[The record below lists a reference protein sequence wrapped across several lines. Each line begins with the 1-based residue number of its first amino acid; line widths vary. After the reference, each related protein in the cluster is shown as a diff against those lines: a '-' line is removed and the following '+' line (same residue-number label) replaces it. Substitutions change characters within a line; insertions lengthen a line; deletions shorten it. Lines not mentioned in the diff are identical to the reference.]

1 MTNLHHAI
9 SQTMIKYYKKK
20 FKNWRYQHPAIP
32 RTALSDS
39 RISKRLQL
47 THPFSYRRAAWT
59 TLALAW
65 LLPIGW
71 AWRQQAQFVSEHPG
85 PGCGM
90 AIIGIYGCAMLAISL
105 LSAIAF
111 VLGII
116 AFRRSPLPRTR
127 KNVLE
132 LIALSATVIAVSL
145 IFALFVFQ

>member
-1 MTNLHHAI
+1 
-9 SQTMIKYYKKK
+9 
-20 FKNWRYQHPAIP
+20 
-32 RTALSDS
+32 
-39 RISKRLQL
+39 
-47 THPFSYRRAAWT
+47 
-59 TLALAW
+59 
-65 LLPIGW
+65 
-71 AWRQQAQFVSEHPG
+71 
-85 PGCGM
+85 M